1 MHCSKQ
7 ILFYALMPND
17 VELKVSAAKH
27 GRSLRWKQIER
38 ECGKMAFRQTLDD
51 QIIARLVLR
60 RQNEAIHKLEN
71 AEDEEQKKEEAKDK
85 YFSYF

>member
-1 MHCSKQ
+1 
-7 ILFYALMPND
+7 
-17 VELKVSAAKH
+17 
-27 GRSLRWKQIER
+27 
-38 ECGKMAFRQTLDD
+38 MAFRQTLDD

-60 RQNEAIHKLEN
+60 RQTEAIHKLEN